1 MIMKD
6 KLNKFYIKCLI
17 RTLKEFRLYNSIN
30 RNSIISFIENDEPFQ
45 ECPHVMGERFFLHY
59 IDTKNRWALKDYYVL
74 LISKRF
80 INDIKS
86 YLKGHKKE
94 NKNVTDEMLFEK
106 LEAFQIFSFLHQK
119 YRIGEPNNQDYLK
132 YFYYG

>member
-30 RNSIISFIENDEPFQ
+30 RNSIISFIENGLPFQ
-45 ECPHVMGERFFLHY
+45 ECPHVMGERFFLNY
-59 IDTKNRWALKDYYVL
+59 IDTKKRWVLKDYYIS

-80 INDIKS
+80 VNDIKS
-86 YLKGHKKE
+86 YLKGYKKE

-106 LEAFQIFSFLHQK
+106 LESFQIFSFLHQK
-119 YRIGEPNNQDYLK
+119 YRIGSPNNQDCLK